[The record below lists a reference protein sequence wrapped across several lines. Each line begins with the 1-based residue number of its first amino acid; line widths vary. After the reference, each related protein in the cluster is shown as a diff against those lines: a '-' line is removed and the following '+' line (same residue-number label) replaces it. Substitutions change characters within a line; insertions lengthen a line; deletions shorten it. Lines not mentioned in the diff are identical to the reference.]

1 LLTLTRV
8 DVNKPMD
15 GGFTPFHITCLNGH
29 KEVVSLLLADM
40 RIDVNKPENDQCT
53 PVWIASQSGYLPAV
67 QLILASGREVN
78 TMIKSRDGNDD
89 CNNNEQL
96 VLLLLSYILFLL
108 LLLSYILFLLL
119 LLLLFPSS
127 ACMNGVRPPAT
138 VIGECIRVQIVM
150 ATTSSM
156 AFTLPYHVPSL
167 CCS

>member
-78 TMIKSRDGNDD
+78 TTIKSFLHLVSPPSSFLHLVSSSSSSSFSFFCLYEWSQTPRYCDWRVHQSPDCDGYDFFHGFYSAIS
-89 CNNNEQL
+89 CAVT
-96 VLLLLSYILFLL
+96 VLLLTSL
-108 LLLSYILFLLL
+108 
-119 LLLLFPSS
+119 
-127 ACMNGVRPPAT
+127 M
-138 VIGECIRVQIVM
+138 IRV
-150 ATTSSM
+150 
-156 AFTLPYHVPSL
+156 
-167 CCS
+167 